1 MGHARLALPQ
11 QRFVKPVGLFGSA
24 AQQVALVGP
33 LVEFLG
39 DRKEDLRAEGFVG
52 LGIADVA

>member
-1 MGHARLALPQ
+1 MANTKEVAM
-11 QRFVKPVGLFGSA
+11 LFDSSHCTGCKGC
-24 AQQVALVGP
+24 QVALVGP